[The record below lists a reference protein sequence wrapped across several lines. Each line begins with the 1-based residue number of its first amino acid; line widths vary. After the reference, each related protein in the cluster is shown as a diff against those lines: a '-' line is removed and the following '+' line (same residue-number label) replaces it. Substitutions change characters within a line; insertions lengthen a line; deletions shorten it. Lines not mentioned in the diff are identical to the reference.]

1 MNREDPLT
9 SAQLHEKVNLNK
21 LKEQLEAQG
30 LPFAFKE
37 TKEGTNFYFRVKD
50 TELAKK
56 ALERVL
62 TDIKK
67 NPQMILRKPNT
78 MTFDERLAYTATN
91 KNTWVKLIK
100 QKQSQKEGNCNADVQ
115 KELKPYLYL
124 GVFLFVIG
132 FGIGNFFWLL
142 PGQTIFQNEL
152 SLYKRYS
159 NVYRTNFYRFY
170 NTKSIRI

>member
-78 MTFDERLAYTATN
+78 MTFDERLAYTAAN
-91 KNTWVKLIK
+91 KKYVGKIDQTKTITK
-100 QKQSQKEGNCNADVQ
+100 RKETVMQ
-115 KELKPYLYL
+115 TYKKELKPYLYL
-124 GVFLFVIG
+124 GIFLFVIG

-142 PGQTIFQNEL
+142 PGTDYFQKRII
-152 SLYKRYS
+152 SLQK
-159 NVYRTNFYRFY
+159 TF
-170 NTKSIRI
+170 

>member
-67 NPQMILRKPNT
+67 NPQMILRKPNS
-78 MTFDERLAYTATN
+78 MTFDERLAYTAAN
-91 KNTWVKLIK
+91 KKYVGKIDQTKTITKGRKL
-100 QKQSQKEGNCNADVQ
+100 
-115 KELKPYLYL
+115 
-124 GVFLFVIG
+124 
-132 FGIGNFFWLL
+132 
-142 PGQTIFQNEL
+142 
-152 SLYKRYS
+152 
-159 NVYRTNFYRFY
+159 
-170 NTKSIRI
+170 

>member
-1 MNREDPLT
+1 M
-9 SAQLHEKVNLNK
+9 
-21 LKEQLEAQG
+21 EAQG

-78 MTFDERLAYTATN
+78 MTFDERLAYTAAN
-91 KNTWVKLIK
+91 KNTWVKSIK
-100 QKQSQKEGNCNADVQ
+100 QNNHKRKETVM
-115 KELKPYLYL
+115 
-124 GVFLFVIG
+124 
-132 FGIGNFFWLL
+132 
-142 PGQTIFQNEL
+142 QT
-152 SLYKRYS
+152 YKK
-159 NVYRTNFYRFY
+159 N
-170 NTKSIRI
+170 

>member
-1 MNREDPLT
+1 M
-9 SAQLHEKVNLNK
+9 
-21 LKEQLEAQG
+21 EAQG

-78 MTFDERLAYTATN
+78 MTFDERLAYTAAN
-91 KNTWVKLIK
+91 KNTWVNRSNKTITKGRKL
-100 QKQSQKEGNCNADVQ
+100 
-115 KELKPYLYL
+115 
-124 GVFLFVIG
+124 
-132 FGIGNFFWLL
+132 
-142 PGQTIFQNEL
+142 
-152 SLYKRYS
+152 
-159 NVYRTNFYRFY
+159 
-170 NTKSIRI
+170 

>member
-1 MNREDPLT
+1 MVEQREIVHRYYVLGNSTLDKVLKVLLNLSSDGVLALKDKFLPLKGENNLYKLMNREDPLT

-78 MTFDERLAYTATN
+78 MTFDERLAYTAAN
-91 KNTWVKLIK
+91 KKYMGKIDQTKTITKGRKL
-100 QKQSQKEGNCNADVQ
+100 
-115 KELKPYLYL
+115 
-124 GVFLFVIG
+124 
-132 FGIGNFFWLL
+132 
-142 PGQTIFQNEL
+142 
-152 SLYKRYS
+152 
-159 NVYRTNFYRFY
+159 
-170 NTKSIRI
+170 